1 MRSTVLV
8 ALAMLGLAP
17 SGAAAELSGF
27 FACQQIVF
35 FGPCPKAEPVKTA
48 GPTPPAPPAEKTA
61 ASSQV
66 VVQPAPAPTTPP
78 GAPRERV
85 EESLWAEPMKGPDG
99 QLRVYV
105 PPKPVRDFLE
115 KPTAENARAYLG
127 WNQARMRKMDE
138 AVDVLREVSARHFGT
153 TAPAPEGPPIRGPLR
168 VAPAP
173 EPARRLPVLPGPGL
187 TPSPTIPTPQR
198 GPILVNAPSLEGA
211 TRAISVLYAFA
222 PWCRYSRQQ
231 TPIMNRLAA
240 HLPIRS
246 LVFDATRDD
255 LEMLRGALAF
265 AVAPGT
271 SEQRRQLGIQSYP
284 TTFFL
289 EGAQVLHVA
298 RGLQSA
304 EQLVTTL
311 ATLAGRQPL
320 PVNAVAPD
328 ETCQVKT

>member
-1 MRSTVLV
+1 MGRAEGGRHPRLGEHAGRSLNLIVQHQRHH
-8 ALAMLGLAP
+8 GP
-17 SGAAAELSGF
+17 HRAA
-27 FACQQIVF
+27 
-35 FGPCPKAEPVKTA
+35 
-48 GPTPPAPPAEKTA
+48 
-61 ASSQV
+61 QV
-66 VVQPAPAPTTPP
+66 R
-78 GAPRERV
+78 RE
-85 EESLWAEPMKGPDG
+85 E
-99 QLRVYV
+99 
-105 PPKPVRDFLE
+105 
-115 KPTAENARAYLG
+115 
-127 WNQARMRKMDE
+127 
-138 AVDVLREVSARHFGT
+138 VDV
-153 TAPAPEGPPIRGPLR
+153 
-168 VAPAP
+168 
-173 EPARRLPVLPGPGL
+173 
-187 TPSPTIPTPQR
+187 
-198 GPILVNAPSLEGA
+198 
-211 TRAISVLYAFA
+211 
-222 PWCRYSRQQ
+222 
-231 TPIMNRLAA
+231 NRLAA

-289 EGAQVLHVA
+289 EGTQVVHVA